1 MDRRFRLAVGVLLTL
16 GLAGLALATVASG
29 LGHLS
34 VTVPPQPLVSG
45 DLHIRFGPPH
55 DNKPQRSY
63 YYAVVVL
70 KNYHHYSPQAPP
82 PCAISSDMGHTEYGF
97 PHRGKLTHLTLTPA
111 TSAEN
116 QWCPGTYIGAVYS
129 VSHRSRCSR
138 YYPCSHGSNRTF
150 TGKLPISIG
159 HGRAREGEPY
169 SYPGGLPNPID
180 RSAHI
185 VGRFEVEFVT
195 SITLP
200 GRHRIHRVDGPICR
214 AWGISL
220 PCRCPSAADPRLTEP
235 ARSLLANFGWVEI
248 TLSYQSHSGLPEA
261 DCPGGIA
268 IESQAGR
275 VVASAG
281 YPGGPFGGGPGIA
294 SGATT
299 ALVLAPGTWDVFAAA
314 GRQSSASTTISVV
327 AGHGTTAVIQL
338 P

>member
-1 MDRRFRLAVGVLLTL
+1 MDRKFRLAVGALLTL
-16 GLAGLALATVASG
+16 GLAGPAPATAASG

-34 VTVPPQPLVSG
+34 VTVPSQPLVSG
-45 DLHIRFGPPH
+45 DLHIRFGPPE
-55 DNKPQRSY
+55 NEPQRGY

-70 KNYHHYSPQAPP
+70 DNYRHYSPQAPP

-97 PHRGKLTHLTLTPA
+97 SHRGTLTHLTLTPA
-111 TSAEN
+111 TSAET
-116 QWCPGTYIGAVYS
+116 QWCPGTYIGAVYK
-129 VSHRSRCSR
+129 VPHKPRCSR
-138 YYPCSHGSNRTF
+138 YYPCSHRSARTF
-150 TGKLPISIG
+150 TGKLPIPIG
-159 HGRAREGEPY
+159 YGRAREGEPY

-195 SITLP
+195 SITPP

-214 AWGISL
+214 AWAISL
-220 PCRCPSAADPRLTEP
+220 PCLCPSAESPRLTDP
-235 ARSLLANFGWVEI
+235 ARNLPANFGWVEI
-248 TLSYQSHSGLPEA
+248 TLSSQSHSGLPEL
-261 DCPGGIA
+261 DCPGGFA
-268 IESQAGR
+268 IESQSGR

-299 ALVLAPGTWDVFAAA
+299 VFVLAPGTWDVFAAA
-314 GRQSSASTTISVV
+314 GRQSSASTAVSVV